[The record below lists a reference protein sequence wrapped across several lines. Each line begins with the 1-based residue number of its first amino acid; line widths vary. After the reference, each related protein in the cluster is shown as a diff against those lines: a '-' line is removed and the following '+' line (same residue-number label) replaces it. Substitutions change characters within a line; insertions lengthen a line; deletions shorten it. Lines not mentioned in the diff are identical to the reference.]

1 MANLRKTCCASLIIL
16 VLTVFLVGFGEA
28 ATLSL
33 TIKSAEEVTQPISLV
48 VEDRVLIQVRVIGTT
63 SGSGYIQFSMTC
75 PNGTVQNFGEVS
87 SFTTGF
93 VCDFEGEYT
102 LNFTNAD
109 QSENKLVT
117 LNYNID
123 HYIFGIPQTLFL
135 VLLIGVVSVL
145 GVAVFIGLSRK
156 PY

>member
-1 MANLRKTCCASLIIL
+1 MANLRKTCCTSLIIL
-16 VLTVFLVGFGEA
+16 VLTAFFVGFGEA

-33 TIKSAEEVTQPISLV
+33 TVKQGEKMIQPISLV
-48 VEDRVLIQVRVIGTT
+48 VEDRVLIQVKVIGGT
-63 SGSGYIQFSMTC
+63 GLIQFSMTF
-75 PNGTVQNFGEVS
+75 PNGTVQNFGEVGT
-87 SFTTGF
+87 FTTSF
-93 VCDFEGEYT
+93 VCDLEGEYT
-102 LNFTNAD
+102 LNFTNTD
-109 QSENKLVT
+109 QSENRLVT

-135 VLLIGVVSVL
+135 VILIGVVSVL

>member
-48 VEDRVLIQVRVIGTT
+48 VEDRTT